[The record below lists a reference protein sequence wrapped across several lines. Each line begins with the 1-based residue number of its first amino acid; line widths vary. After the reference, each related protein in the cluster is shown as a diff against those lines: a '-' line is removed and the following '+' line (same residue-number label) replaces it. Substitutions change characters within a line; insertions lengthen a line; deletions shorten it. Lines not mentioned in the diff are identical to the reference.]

1 MKAIKGFLFDL
12 DGVIVDTAK
21 FHFKAWQRLAS
32 ELDIPFTE
40 EQNEE
45 LKGVSRKESLEKILS
60 WGNKSLSADEFDRM
74 MALKNEWYL
83 EFVREMKS
91 DEALP
96 GAVEFLEQS
105 RRQGLRIGLGSAS
118 KNAVLILDLLGIKD
132 YFETIVDGNKITKSK
147 PDPQVFE
154 IGAENLGL
162 SAAEC
167 VVFEDSLAGLEAA
180 KVGDFRRVG
189 IGSEAVLQDAEIV
202 IPNLAALQPA
212 ELINKLNH
220 I

>member
-105 RRQGLRIGLGSAS
+105 RRQGLKIGLGSAS

-147 PDPQVFE
+147 PDPQVFKM
-154 IGAENLGL
+154 GAENLGL

-180 KVGDFRRVG
+180 KAGDFRRVG